1 MKRLPRTYYD
11 VKGSKKRI
19 VVNQGGTRS
28 GKTYSI
34 LQLLIEW
41 AFLNKNMG
49 YTISVCRKTYPAL
62 RTSAMRDFINI
73 LKSENMYDESK
84 HNMSS
89 AEYHLFG
96 NLVEFISVDQPQK
109 IRGRKRHILFINEAN
124 ELSWEDFF
132 QLNIRTTYK
141 VVVDYNPS
149 DEYHWIYDNL
159 LPRDDVDFF
168 KTTYLDNPFLTE
180 LEVLEI
186 ERLKETDSYYWQVY
200 GLGERGQSPS
210 VIFTSSEY
218 DNIPDGAN
226 LLGYGLDFGFS
237 NSPTALVA
245 CYLYQDM
252 LFFEELIYQTGLTN
266 SDLAAK
272 MKELSIPRTQRIV
285 ADSAEP
291 KSIEELHRMGFNI
304 HPCFKGKDA
313 INLGIDIMKRYKLRA
328 HKGSLNLIKEFRN
341 YKWQQDKNGKIL
353 NEPVKMFDHLMDA
366 CRYLVLDRLSRPNVG
381 KYAVR

>member
-1 MKRLPRTYYD
+1 MKLPKTYYD

-19 VVNQGGTRS
+19 AVNQGGTRS

-41 AFLNKNMG
+41 AFLNKNRG
-49 YTISVCRKTYPAL
+49 YTISICRKTYPAL

-73 LKSENMYDESK
+73 LKNEGMYDENK
-84 HNMSS
+84 HNKSS

-96 NLVEFISVDQPQK
+96 NLIEFISVDQPQK
-109 IRGRKRHILFINEAN
+109 IRGRKRHLLFINEAN

-132 QLNIRTTYK
+132 QLNIRTTYR
-141 VVVDYNPS
+141 VIIDFNPS

-186 ERLKETDSYYWQVY
+186 ERLRETDSYYWQVY

-210 VIFTSSEY
+210 VIFTAGDY
-218 DNIPDGAN
+218 DNLPDGAN

-245 CYLYQDM
+245 CYQYQET
-252 LFFEELIYQTGLTN
+252 LFFEELLYQTGLTN
-266 SDLAAK
+266 ADLAAR
-272 MKELSIPRTQRIV
+272 MKELNIPRTQRIV

-313 INLGIDIMKRYKLRA
+313 INLGIDIMKRHRLVA
-328 HKGSLNLIKEFRN
+328 HKGSVNLIKEFRN

-366 CRYLVLDRLSRPNVG
+366 ARYLVMDRLSRPNVG
-381 KYAVR
+381 RYAVR